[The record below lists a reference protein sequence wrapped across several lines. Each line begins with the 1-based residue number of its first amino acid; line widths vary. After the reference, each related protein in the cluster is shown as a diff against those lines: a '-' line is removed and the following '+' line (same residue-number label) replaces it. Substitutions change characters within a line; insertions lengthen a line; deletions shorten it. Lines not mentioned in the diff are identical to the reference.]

1 MSGFSF
7 AQRHVGAVLMF
18 CAALAFSTGGLLV
31 RSVSEASAWNI
42 VFWRSLFM
50 CGFLCLVLGLW
61 YRTRFWHELRS
72 IGWSGCVAAAF
83 VAVTFI
89 CFVMA
94 LEFTTVA
101 NTSAL
106 MSTGPLILSMA
117 AWIFLGERAPKGTW
131 LAIAAALNGIA
142 LMFSEGLAPGAL
154 LGNAL
159 ALCIPLAFA
168 ANYIIVRRTQAKRG
182 QRTAPTVVMM
192 LAAGIAALAALPF
205 AQPLR
210 VAVTDFPALLALGV
224 LQTGMGCLLLALAMP
239 KLTAAELSL
248 IGVAEPVLAPL
259 WVWLLLNERPGNAAL
274 IGSAL
279 VISAVIANQ
288 ILTLRA
294 RPTA

>member
-1 MSGFSF
+1 
-7 AQRHVGAVLMF
+7 
-18 CAALAFSTGGLLV
+18 
-31 RSVSEASAWNI
+31 
-42 VFWRSLFM
+42 
-50 CGFLCLVLGLW
+50 
-61 YRTRFWHELRS
+61 
-72 IGWSGCVAAAF
+72 
-83 VAVTFI
+83 
-89 CFVMA
+89 
-94 LEFTTVA
+94 
-101 NTSAL
+101 
-106 MSTGPLILSMA
+106 
-117 AWIFLGERAPKGTW
+117 
-131 LAIAAALNGIA
+131 
-142 LMFSEGLAPGAL
+142 
-154 LGNAL
+154 
-159 ALCIPLAFA
+159 
-168 ANYIIVRRTQAKRG
+168 
-182 QRTAPTVVMM
+182 M

-288 ILTLRA
+288 ILTLRT